1 MGKIEF
7 FIPKDE
13 QIPTELRL
21 VCGDAHIIYR
31 ELPAGFAYE
40 FKVYH
45 PGASEPEDS
54 RNDIELVKEIAD
66 IMCRQSEDHGSRWVV
81 RRIECVESAK
91 YEYEANTFSV
101 YFRMRDSY

>member
-1 MGKIEF
+1 MNKIDF
-7 FIPKDE
+7 FIPKD
-13 QIPTELRL
+13 QRIPTDLRL

-31 ELPAGFAYE
+31 EVPGAFAYE

-45 PGASEPEDS
+45 PCATDPEDA

-81 RRIECVESAK
+81 RRIECVDHAEYH
-91 YEYEANTFSV
+91 YEPNIFQV
-101 YFRMRDSY
+101 FFRKRDSY